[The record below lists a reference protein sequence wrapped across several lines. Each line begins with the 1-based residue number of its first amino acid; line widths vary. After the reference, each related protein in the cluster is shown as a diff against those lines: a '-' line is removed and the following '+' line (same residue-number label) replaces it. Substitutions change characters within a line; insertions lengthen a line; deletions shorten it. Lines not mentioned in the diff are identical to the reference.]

1 MTNFLKKNM
10 AIFHDVKEIDS
21 NFSYNTF
28 ASYVYLEGKYFK
40 GYIEMELKTF
50 FIKFEAL
57 FECQN
62 HNFSTGLYYI

>member
-1 MTNFLKKNM
+1 M

-21 NFSYNTF
+21 NFSYNAF

-57 FECQN
+57 FECPN
-62 HNFSTGLYYI
+62 HNF